1 MRKQSQQVTEIL
13 HTHRNQARYIAVFL
27 MLSALVISFVC
38 SALMMPA
45 VSMENNGGVSVQTGN
60 GYPSTSGTYEDSTWY
75 TGGPLGVAGD
85 FHMFAFED
93 LVLNQHLNGNF
104 AAKNLYITGKAG
116 AIGPNNDISERMLS
130 VATNSISLIGSVS
143 SQVQIKFT
151 DFYVPETITITQPSY
166 QTNPNQYVLS
176 PLKQYEPILFAWGTT
191 LAADTSNVITEESSQ
206 LFEMKRINNQCDVR
220 YTTSDYIDFATYK
233 TQYENLSAAYTKLT
247 PNVTLTNNTI
257 TLPDSSVQS
266 HNVAFL
272 TAADFASTG
281 DSFVIKDV
289 DYSDGQF
296 QNQII
301 LNVDLAGE
309 TDFDF
314 KKSIKFTYKGS
325 SAEISNDAEDSLY
338 KGTNIL
344 WNFYD
349 SSKSDG
355 IYRGIIHNSQTV
367 NGQFLAPGA
376 DVRFLVTFN
385 GNAIANKI
393 NISIET
399 HRADFNRPIQKVN
412 KISVTA
418 KKVWVT
424 GTTKATDAV
433 KVQLYQS
440 IIPRLSGAAIKT
452 GGTLFA
458 DSSGITEFELTKAG
472 GWTYEWADLPNHDNN
487 GNSYYYYVVEESVP
501 EGYEVEYANNGVGKA
516 NGTVTIIN
524 RDKSVPT
531 TTTSTTTTQTTTTT
545 EATTTTTVQTTT
557 TTVPATTTTAA
568 ATTTQGIRIGVHK
581 VWSDLA
587 TNSHDSDTVVVEIH
601 RSTNPADVPN
611 QAKITT
617 TAVTTTTTATVTT
630 TGKSPPSGADQS
642 GSVQYDGNQ
651 LIIPINEET
660 DTRVESIVFSVSDGP
675 YAPWSEL
682 TVEMLNSSDNI
693 NNWSKRAGFKI
704 KSQSASDA
712 LTYADANHCTVTVS
726 GSTFTITGIAESINR
741 IHFRNGANLR
751 ISIDYTI
758 TYASGTSEQGMDSI
772 KPVLAAANGSSSPTW
787 VQNLEI
793 RKDTG
798 WTATAE
804 NLPATD
810 ANGNPYYYWAV
821 EKDFSGY
828 DASYLYE
835 NSPGDKY
842 ITGKDG
848 SITVCNTPSK
858 TTSVVMPSTGGS
870 GTFFY
875 RFIGIS
881 LMTAAAGFFV
891 LRRRKQYRSSA

>member
-13 HTHRNQARYIAVFL
+13 HTHRNQARYFAVFL

-45 VSMENNGGVSVQTGN
+45 VSMQNNGGISVQTGN

-104 AAKNLYITGKAG
+104 AAKNLYITGTAG

-191 LAADTSNVITEESSQ
+191 LAADTSKVITEESSQ

-257 TLPDSSVQS
+257 SLPDSSVQS

-309 TDFDF
+309 TDFNF
-314 KKSIKFTYKGS
+314 KKSIKFTRKGS
-325 SAEISNDAEDSLY
+325 SEEISNDAEDSLY

-355 IYRGIIHNSQTV
+355 IYRGIIHNSQIV

-393 NISIET
+393 NISMET

-545 EATTTTTVQTTT
+545 TVQTTT
-557 TTVPATTTTAA
+557 TTAPATTTTAA
-568 ATTTQGIRIGVHK
+568 ATTTQSIRIGIHK

-601 RSTNPADVPN
+601 RSTNPTDVPD
-611 QAKITT
+611 QTKITT
-617 TAVTTTTTATVTT
+617 MAVSTTPAATATT
-630 TGKSPPSGADQS
+630 TGRSPPSGNTVQLDNVAFGTEIDLSAFDYTNITEIALKISDLASGGNGEVHIQPNYIKYQFADA
-642 GSVQYDGNQ
+642 
-651 LIIPINEET
+651 E
-660 DTRVESIVFSVSDGP
+660 SDGLIHIK
-675 YAPWSEL
+675 L
-682 TVEMLNSSDNI
+682 TPPTSSKLNIYRYNGTGTLESVFLYFDTT
-693 NNWSKRAGFKI
+693 
-704 KSQSASDA
+704 SQ
-712 LTYADANHCTVTVS
+712 
-726 GSTFTITGIAESINR
+726 
-741 IHFRNGANLR
+741 
-751 ISIDYTI
+751 
-758 TYASGTSEQGMDSI
+758 QGMDSI
-772 KPVLAAANGSSSPTW
+772 KPVLAAKGSFSPTW

-798 WTATAE
+798 WKATAE

-810 ANGNPYYYWAV
+810 ADGNPYYYWAV

-858 TTSVVMPSTGGS
+858 VTGVVMPSTGGS
-870 GTFFY
+870 GTFTY
-875 RFIGIS
+875 RLIGIS
-881 LMTAAAGFFV
+881 LMTAAAGLFV
-891 LRRRKQYRSSA
+891 LRRQKQFRSSA

>member
-1 MRKQSQQVTEIL
+1 
-13 HTHRNQARYIAVFL
+13 
-27 MLSALVISFVC
+27 
-38 SALMMPA
+38 
-45 VSMENNGGVSVQTGN
+45 
-60 GYPSTSGTYEDSTWY
+60 
-75 TGGPLGVAGD
+75 
-85 FHMFAFED
+85 
-93 LVLNQHLNGNF
+93 
-104 AAKNLYITGKAG
+104 
-116 AIGPNNDISERMLS
+116 
-130 VATNSISLIGSVS
+130 
-143 SQVQIKFT
+143 
-151 DFYVPETITITQPSY
+151 
-166 QTNPNQYVLS
+166 
-176 PLKQYEPILFAWGTT
+176 
-191 LAADTSNVITEESSQ
+191 
-206 LFEMKRINNQCDVR
+206 MKRINNQCDVR

-257 TLPDSSVQS
+257 SLPDSSVQS

-309 TDFDF
+309 TDFNF
-314 KKSIKFTYKGS
+314 KKSIKFTRKGS
-325 SAEISNDAEDSLY
+325 SEEISNDAEDSLY

-355 IYRGIIHNSQTV
+355 IYRGIIHNSQIV

-393 NISIET
+393 NISMET

-545 EATTTTTVQTTT
+545 TVQTTT
-557 TTVPATTTTAA
+557 TTAPATTTTAA
-568 ATTTQGIRIGVHK
+568 ATTTQGIRIGIHK
-581 VWSDLA
+581 VWSDHA

-601 RSTNPADVPN
+601 RSTNPTDVPD
-611 QAKITT
+611 QMKITT
-617 TAVTTTTTATVTT
+617 TAVTTTTAATVTT
-630 TGKSPPSGADQS
+630 TGKSPPSGNTVQLDNVVFGTEIDLSAFDYTNITEIALKISDLASGGDGQVHIHPNYQSYNFADA
-642 GSVQYDGNQ
+642 
-651 LIIPINEET
+651 E
-660 DTRVESIVFSVSDGP
+660 SDGLIHIK
-675 YAPWSEL
+675 L
-682 TVEMLNSSDNI
+682 TPPTSSKLNIYRYNGTGTLESVFLYFDTT
-693 NNWSKRAGFKI
+693 
-704 KSQSASDA
+704 SQ
-712 LTYADANHCTVTVS
+712 
-726 GSTFTITGIAESINR
+726 
-741 IHFRNGANLR
+741 
-751 ISIDYTI
+751 
-758 TYASGTSEQGMDSI
+758 QGMDSI
-772 KPVLAAANGSSSPTW
+772 KPVLAAKGSFSPTW

-810 ANGNPYYYWAV
+810 ADGNPYYYWAV

-848 SITVCNTPSK
+848 TITVCNTPSK
-858 TTSVVMPSTGGS
+858 TTGVVMPSTGGS
-870 GTFFY
+870 GTFTY
-875 RFIGIS
+875 WLIGIS
-881 LMTAAAGFFV
+881 LMTAAAGLFV
-891 LRRRKQYRSSA
+891 LRRQKQFRSSA